1 MLAIR
6 LDKDIEDRLTLLAR
20 KTGRTKTYYARE
32 AILEH
37 LQDLEDAYL
46 ATERLQARRFGKALK
61 AQLSG
66 LWRYRVRDFR
76 IICQIQ
82 DGILVVLVLAV
93 SHRKAIYR

>member
-1 MLAIR
+1 MSWTYRFDRAALRELKKLDRTAQREIIR
-6 LDKDIEDRLTLLAR
+6 YLDERITGTEDP
-20 KTGRTKTYYARE
+20 
-32 AILEH
+32 
-37 LQDLEDAYL
+37 
-46 ATERLQARRFGKALK
+46 RRFGKALK